1 MAKSLERTI
10 KDLYRDKQLDEHCGS
25 CDGELDEGMMK
36 NMAIDLKDM
45 PADEF
50 ERKYRM
56 SKAEAM
62 KKFGAPEEVELDEVK
77 YKYDGKVVKIS
88 KREFAKVNK
97 DYKST
102 TRGKERMMVL
112 DPKTQASVSAP
123 VQFEEI
129 ELTEEPKMDHV
140 LRVMAP
146 TKNAKEGVAAIMK
159 SFKVDEKKAMKL
171 LDAAIKHV
179 LGESID
185 EETLDELSI
194 MTLNRYYKKALAAI
208 HKSRKSHDAS
218 IMRGMDPSKDKAT
231 ISKRAKGV
239 NLAKSRAL
247 KKMRGEEVEIQEDG
261 HEDIASAKN
270 KVKIAMSALQKMQG
284 ELDKLGADADLPSW
298 WMGKVA
304 VAVDKID
311 GMADYLDTQ
320 VEEKTLTPAEKKKR
334 EEIAQAIQRDN
345 PDMPMDKKMAIATAT
360 AKKVAEE
367 DIKEVSTDK
376 LGHYIRKASDATG
389 HRKLPTHKVDNR
401 YTGVARAQDKLAKS
415 GKMGTTAQ
423 RVSKAKVGASE
434 EVQIEPAT
442 NQSLFHNYIQ
452 KLVKGEV

>member
-10 KDLYRDKQLDEHCGS
+10 KDLYRDKQLEEHCGS
-25 CDGELDEGMMK
+25 CDGELQEVEIRKADFFAHERGEMSLDDLAKKYNTQKGKISGELNLMRDHQRNNKKVFDRMEEVEIDEGMMK

-56 SKAEAM
+56 SKADAM
-62 KKFGAPEEVELDEVK
+62 KKFGAPEE
-77 YKYDGKVVKIS
+77 
-88 KREFAKVNK
+88 
-97 DYKST
+97 T
-102 TRGKERMMVL
+102 
-112 DPKTQASVSAP
+112 
-123 VQFEEI
+123 
-129 ELTEEPKMDHV
+129 ELTEEPSMNQV
-140 LRVMAP
+140 MAVMAP

-159 SFKVDEKKAMKL
+159 AFKVDEKKAMKL
-171 LDAAIKHV
+171 LDAAIKKA

-185 EETLDELSI
+185 EETLDELSYV
-194 MTLNRYYKKALAAI
+194 TLNRYYKKALQAI
-208 HKSRKSHDAS
+208 HKSKKSHDAS

-239 NLAKSRAL
+239 NLAKTRAL
-247 KKMRGEEVEIQEDG
+247 KKLRGEEVEIQEDG

-284 ELDKLGADADLPSW
+284 ELNKLGDDADLPSW

-320 VEEKTLTPAEKKKR
+320 VEDAALVNVAKKLKGASKKHAKQADVIMKHVKDMEEKVLTPAEKKKR
-334 EEIAQAIQRDN
+334 EEIAQAIERDN

-367 DIKEVSTDK
+367 VRT
-376 LGHYIRKASDATG
+376 
-389 HRKLPTHKVDNR
+389 
-401 YTGVARAQDKLAKS
+401 
-415 GKMGTTAQ
+415 
-423 RVSKAKVGASE
+423 
-434 EVQIEPAT
+434 EPAT

>member
-10 KDLYRDKQLDEHCGS
+10 RDLYRDKQEKQIDEQVQLDEVEIRKADYLAHK
-25 CDGELDEGMMK
+25 DGRMSIDDLAKKYNAQKGAIQGEINLMRDHERRNSPAWQRGFEQVEMDEGMMK

-50 ERKYRM
+50 QRKYNM
-56 SKAEAM
+56 SKADAM
-62 KKFGAPEEVELDEVK
+62 KKFGAPEETELDE
-77 YKYDGKVVKIS
+77 
-88 KREFAKVNK
+88 AK
-97 DYKST
+97 
-102 TRGKERMMVL
+102 
-112 DPKTQASVSAP
+112 DPS
-123 VQFEEI
+123 
-129 ELTEEPKMDHV
+129 MDQV
-140 LRVMAP
+140 MAIMAP

-218 IMRGMDPSKDKAT
+218 IMRGMDPSKDRAT

-247 KKMRGEEVEIQEDG
+247 KKLRGEEVEI
-261 HEDIASAKN
+261 
-270 KVKIAMSALQKMQG
+270 
-284 ELDKLGADADLPSW
+284 
-298 WMGKVA
+298 
-304 VAVDKID
+304 
-311 GMADYLDTQ
+311 
-320 VEEKTLTPAEKKKR
+320 EEKTLTPAEKKKR

-360 AKKVAEE
+360 AKKVAE
-367 DIKEVSTDK
+367 DVRT
-376 LGHYIRKASDATG
+376 
-389 HRKLPTHKVDNR
+389 
-401 YTGVARAQDKLAKS
+401 
-415 GKMGTTAQ
+415 
-423 RVSKAKVGASE
+423 
-434 EVQIEPAT
+434 EPAT

>member
-10 KDLYRDKQLDEHCGS
+10 RDLYRDKQEKQIDEQVQLDEVEIRKADYLAHK
-25 CDGELDEGMMK
+25 DGRMSIQDLMKKYNASQGAVQGEINLMRDHERNNRKVFDRMEEVEIDEGMMK

-50 ERKYRM
+50 QRKYNM
-56 SKAEAM
+56 SKADAM
-62 KKFGAPEEVELDEVK
+62 KKFGAPEETELDEGMK
-77 YKYDGKVVKIS
+77 YTHVAVDKKGLVIGFASNEKDAKDMARRNDGKVVKLKKPMS
-88 KREFAKVNK
+88 DKKG
-97 DYKST
+97 D
-102 TRGKERMMVL
+102 MMVNRPFKEEVEL
-112 DPKTQASVSAP
+112 DEAKDPS
-123 VQFEEI
+123 
-129 ELTEEPKMDHV
+129 MDQV
-140 LRVMAP
+140 MAVMAP

-194 MTLNRYYKKALAAI
+194 MTLNRYYKKALQAI

-231 ISKRAKGV
+231 ISKRARGV

-247 KKMRGEEVEIQEDG
+247 KKLRGEEVEIQEDG

-284 ELDKLGADADLPSW
+284 ELNKLGDDADLPSW

-320 VEEKTLTPAEKKKR
+320 VEEKVLTPAEKKKR

-367 DIKEVSTDK
+367 
-376 LGHYIRKASDATG
+376 
-389 HRKLPTHKVDNR
+389 
-401 YTGVARAQDKLAKS
+401 
-415 GKMGTTAQ
+415 
-423 RVSKAKVGASE
+423 
-434 EVQIEPAT
+434 VQTEPAT

>member
-62 KKFGAPEEVELDEVK
+62 KKFGAPEE
-77 YKYDGKVVKIS
+77 
-88 KREFAKVNK
+88 
-97 DYKST
+97 T
-102 TRGKERMMVL
+102 
-112 DPKTQASVSAP
+112 
-123 VQFEEI
+123 
-129 ELTEEPKMDHV
+129 ELTEEPSMNQV
-140 LRVMAP
+140 MAVMAP

-159 SFKVDEKKAMKL
+159 AFKVDEKKAMKL

-194 MTLNRYYKKALAAI
+194 MTLNRYYKKALQAI

-218 IMRGMDPSKDKAT
+218 IMRGMDPSKDRAT

-247 KKMRGEEVEIQEDG
+247 KKVRGEEVEIQEDG

-284 ELDKLGADADLPSW
+284 ELNKLGDDADLPSW

-320 VEEKTLTPAEKKKR
+320 VEDSDLEKVAKKLKGASKKHAKQADVIMKHVKDMEEKVLTPAEKKKR
-334 EEIAQAIQRDN
+334 EEIAQAIERDN

-367 DIKEVSTDK
+367 DVKEVSTDK

-423 RVSKAKVGASE
+423 RVSKVKVGASE
-434 EVQIEPAT
+434 EVEPAT